1 MSLGR
6 QTRPISLEALMA
18 DKILAVLAHQ
28 SPGGRPVSHSSA
40 NSWPPPWGHS
50 LSMGG
55 GITPSQL
62 WAQSPNVRLAKAL
75 PESPTQVL
83 P

>member
-1 MSLGR
+1 
-6 QTRPISLEALMA
+6 MA

-28 SPGGRPVSHSSA
+28 SPGGRPISHSSA
-40 NSWPPPWGHS
+40 NPRPPPRGHG

-55 GITPSQL
+55 RVTPSRL
-62 WAQSPNVRLAKAL
+62 WAQTPDTTLTKA
-75 PESPTQVL
+75 PAESPTQVL